1 MYLMVAGGIMS
12 SMHLLIMLA
21 GKTDCDGDD
30 KLVIAFLPIVAL
42 TMLVVGIWGSVVI
55 FGKAKD
61 SPV

>member
-1 MYLMVAGGIMS
+1 MS

-30 KLVIAFLPIVAL
+30 KLVIAFLPIVTL